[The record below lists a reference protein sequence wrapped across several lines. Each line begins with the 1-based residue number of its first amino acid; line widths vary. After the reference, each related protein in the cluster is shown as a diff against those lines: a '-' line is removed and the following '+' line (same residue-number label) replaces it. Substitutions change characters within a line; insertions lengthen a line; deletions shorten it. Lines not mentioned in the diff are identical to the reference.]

1 MKVINSKKL
10 HFHLIVL
17 VFFLLLPVI
26 LLARAY
32 KILVV
37 TGGHGYQEKEFNEML
52 SSLGNGYS
60 FKVAAFPEAF
70 SYFQAGK
77 QNDYDVIL
85 FYHMWQKVSDKE
97 AADLAGTI
105 REGKPLVAL
114 HHSICAFDDWQ
125 EYWNI
130 IGGKY
135 FHKPTVLNGKEYP
148 ACSYKHDLRFT
159 LKVVDKKH
167 PVTKGLKD
175 FEVLDESYLG
185 YYVDP
190 EVTPLLKTGEPTST
204 PVVGWTK
211 KYGKAQVVT
220 LQSGHDAH
228 TFANPDFR
236 KLLKQSIR
244 WVVKESK

>member
-1 MKVINSKKL
+1 MEVRNSKKL

-17 VFFLLLPVI
+17 VFFLLMPVI
-26 LLARAY
+26 LKAKTI

-37 TGGHGYQEKEFNEML
+37 TGGHGYQEIEFNEML
-52 SSLGNGYS
+52 GSLGQEFTTN
-60 FKVAAFPEAF
+60 VVAFPEA
-70 SYFQAGK
+70 YTLFQAENRK
-77 QNDYDVIL
+77 EYDVIL
-85 FYHMWQKVSDKE
+85 FYHMWQKFSAVE
-97 AADLAGTI
+97 AANLAGTI
-105 REGKPLVAL
+105 RNGKPLVVL
-114 HHSICAFDDWQ
+114 HHSICAFDDWP

-135 FHKPTVLNGKEYP
+135 FHKATVLNGKEYP
-148 ACSYKHDLRFT
+148 PCSYKHDLRFT
-159 LKVVDKKH
+159 LKVVDPKH
-167 PVTKGLKD
+167 PVTKGLRD

-190 EVTPLLKTGEPTST
+190 EATPLLRTEEPTST

-236 KLLKQSIR
+236 KLLKQAIQ
-244 WVVKESK
+244 WVVKESE